1 MTTPL
6 GREIAELIATEG
18 PIPVSR
24 YMALCLGHPCHGY
37 YMTRDPFGAEGD
49 FTTAP
54 EISQVFGELIGVWA
68 ASVWE
73 AMGRPNPVRLIE
85 LGPGRGTLMVDL
97 VRAATALPAFR
108 AALDI
113 HLVETS
119 PVLAARQRE
128 TLSAA
133 GIAAT
138 WHAGLDTVPAGPTIL
153 VANEFLD
160 ALPVRQFVMTEK
172 GWRER
177 VVGIAEGRLAF
188 GLAPDPVPSALIPDR
203 LRQAAPGAAFEACPA
218 CDALAGGLANR
229 AADAPLAG
237 LFVDYGHAVS
247 THGETLQAVKDHGF
261 VDPLAEPGE
270 ADLTA
275 HVDFE
280 SLGRAATAAGLSASD
295 VVTQREFLF
304 RLGLA
309 ERAEALARANPA
321 AFETIRSGVE
331 RLVDPAPSGM
341 GALFK
346 AMAIHSP
353 GLIVPALHLP
363 A

>member
-1 MTTPL
+1 MTPL
-6 GREIAELIATEG
+6 GTEIAGLIASDG
-18 PIPVSR
+18 PMPVSR
-24 YMALCLGHPCHGY
+24 YMALALGHPRHGY
-37 YMTRDPFGAEGD
+37 YMTRDPFGTDGD

-68 ASVWE
+68 AAVWD
-73 AMGRPNPVRLIE
+73 ALGRPAEVRLVE
-85 LGPGRGTLMVDL
+85 LGPGRGTLMADL
-97 VRAATALPAFR
+97 VRAVRALPDFH

-119 PVLAARQRE
+119 PVLAAQQTR
-128 TLSAA
+128 TL
-133 GIAAT
+133 AAT
-138 WHAGLDTVPAGPTIL
+138 GHADLAAVPAGPTIL
-153 VANEFLD
+153 IANEFLD
-160 ALPVRQFVMTEK
+160 ALPVRQFVLTER

-188 GLAPDPVPSALIPDR
+188 GLAPDPVSPALIPER
-203 LRQAAPGAAFEACPA
+203 LRQGPPGAAFELCPA
-218 CDALAGGLANR
+218 FEALAGLLAGR
-229 AADAPLAG
+229 ADAAPLAA
-237 LFVDYGHAVS
+237 LFVDYGHAAS
-247 THGETLQAVKDHGF
+247 AHGETLQAVKAHRF

-280 SLGRAATAAGLSASD
+280 ALARAARDARLEVSP
-295 VVTQREFLF
+295 VVAQRDFLF

-321 AFETIRSGVE
+321 AFEVVKAGVE
-331 RLVDPAPSGM
+331 RLIDPSPTGM

-346 AMAIHSP
+346 AVTLHSP
-353 GLIVPALHLP
+353 GLIVP
-363 A
+363 

>member
-1 MTTPL
+1 MTSPL

-24 YMALCLGHPCHGY
+24 YMALCLGHPRHGY
-37 YMTRDPFGAEGD
+37 YMTRDPLGAGGD

-73 AMGRPNPVRLIE
+73 AMGRPDPVRLIE
-85 LGPGRGTLMVDL
+85 LGPGRGTLMADL
-97 VRAATALPAFR
+97 VRAAAALPAFGK
-108 AALDI
+108 ALDI

-119 PVLAARQRE
+119 PFLVARQRA
-128 TLSAA
+128 TLAAA
-133 GIAAT
+133 GIAAA
-138 WHAGLDTVPAGPTIL
+138 WHEGLDTVPAGPTIL

-160 ALPVRQFVMTEK
+160 ALPVRQFVVTEQ

-177 VVGIAEGRLAF
+177 VVGLAEGRLAF
-188 GLAPDPVPSALIPDR
+188 GLAPDPVPPTLIPER
-203 LRQAAPGAAFEACPA
+203 LRQAGAGTAFEYCPA
-218 CDALAGGLANR
+218 FPVLAETLAAR
-229 AADAPLAG
+229 AALAPLAG
-237 LFVDYGHAVS
+237 LFIDYGHTAS
-247 THGETLQAVKDHGF
+247 GHGETLQAVRDHRF
-261 VDPLAEPGE
+261 VDPLAEPGN

-280 SLGRAATAAGLSASD
+280 ALANAAATAGLAASAA
-295 VVTQREFLF
+295 VTQRDFLF

-309 ERAEALARANPA
+309 NRAEALARVNPA

-331 RLVDPAPSGM
+331 RLVDPAPAGM

-346 AMAIHSP
+346 AMVIHTP
-353 GLIVPALHLP
+353 GLALP
-363 A
+363 